1 MRIIHN
7 LSALNAWRNVTG
19 TNSALSKSL
28 EKLSSGFRIN
38 KAADDPAGLVI
49 SEKLRSQI
57 SGVEQAINNTQ
68 DAIAMI
74 QTAEGAMTEIHTMLN
89 SMRALAVHAAN
100 TGATSATAIA
110 ADQQQVDSAIES
122 IQQIV
127 NTTAF
132 IGKKLLDGT
141 SGNVGTVLNTTAVA
155 SVTPSN
161 TAPTG
166 TNYVNVVVTT
176 RAERAFVSGNNLSA
190 GQTLVGGG
198 SITVQGVTVSFAP
211 GTTVGNAVA
220 QINAALTAANKE
232 VTVTLS
238 GDWVHFTSNNY
249 GSSQTV
255 SVFDFNGILAAA
267 GPSVASGSDIVGT
280 INGESATGNG
290 LTLTATAGTRY
301 AGMSVT
307 MTTAGNAPDT
317 YTSAVMVQGNAVQFQ
332 IGGNKNE
339 TKRVSMASLDPSQL
353 GTTAGGINGLNS
365 MKTGGAYSLA
375 TDPQTAIDI
384 IEEAIDDVSTERAK
398 LGALQKNLLESTVK
412 SLSIASEN
420 FQSAESRIRDVD
432 MAKEMVEFTK
442 NQILL
447 QAGTAM
453 LAQANVAPQ
462 GVLQLLR

>member
-132 IGKKLLDGT
+132 IGKKLLDGS

-155 SVTPSN
+155 SVNPGN
-161 TAPTG
+161 TAPAG
-166 TNYVNVVVTT
+166 TNYVNVVVGTAAT
-176 RAERAFVSGNNLSA
+176 QAFVSGNNLT
-190 GQTLVGGG
+190 GGDTLDDGG
-198 SITVQGVTVSFAP
+198 SITVQGVTVNFSS
-211 GTTVGNAVA
+211 GTTVAAAVA
-220 QINAALTAANKE
+220 QLNTALTASNKG
-232 VTVTLS
+232 VTVSLS
-238 GDWVHFTSNNY
+238 GGVHFVSNNY
-249 GSSQTV
+249 GSSQSV
-255 SVFDFNGILAAA
+255 SVVDTNGILAAT
-267 GPSVASGSDIVGT
+267 GSSVDLGSDIVGT
-280 INGESATGNG
+280 INGEAATGNG
-290 LTLTATAGTRY
+290 LTLTADSGTAY
-301 AGMSVT
+301 AGMAVT
-307 MTTAGNAPDT
+307 MTTAGNAAAT
-317 YTSAVMVQGNAVQFQ
+317 YTNAVMVQGNAVQFQ

-339 TKRVSMASLDPSQL
+339 TKTVSMASLDPSLL

-365 MKTGGAYSLA
+365 MKTGGAYALA

>member
-155 SVTPSN
+155 SVTTSN

-166 TNYVNVVVTT
+166 TNYVDVVVTT
-176 RAERAFVSGNNLSA
+176 AAERAFVSGNNLT
-190 GQTLVGGG
+190 GGDTLANGG
-198 SITVQGVTVSFAP
+198 SITVQGVTVSFNS
-211 GTTVGNAVA
+211 GTTVAAAVA
-220 QINAALTAANKE
+220 QLNTALTASNKG
-232 VTVTLS
+232 VTVSLS
-238 GDWVHFTSNNY
+238 GGVHFVSNNY
-249 GSSQTV
+249 GSSQSV
-255 SVFDFNGILAAA
+255 SVVDINGILAAT
-267 GPSVASGSDIVGT
+267 GSSVDLGADIVGT
-280 INGESATGNG
+280 INGEAATGNG
-290 LTLTATAGTRY
+290 LTLTANTGTAY
-301 AGMSVT
+301 AGMAVT
-307 MTTAGNAPDT
+307 MTTTGNTAAT
-317 YTSAVMVQGNAVQFQ
+317 YTGALMVEGNAVQFQ

-339 TKRVSMASLDPSQL
+339 IKRVSMASLDPSQL

>member
-176 RAERAFVSGNNLSA
+176 AAERAFVSGNNLSA
-190 GQTLVGGG
+190 GNTLANGG
-198 SITVQGVTVSFAP
+198 SITVQGVTVSFAT

-220 QINAALTAANKE
+220 QINAALTAANKA

-238 GDWVHFTSNNY
+238 GGVHFTSNNY

-255 SVFDFNGILAAA
+255 SVFDINGILAAT
-267 GPSVASGSDIVGT
+267 GSSVDSGSDIVGT

-290 LTLTATAGTRY
+290 LTLTATAGTSY

-307 MTTAGNAPDT
+307 MTTAGNVAGT
-317 YTSAVMVQGNAVQFQ
+317 YTNAVMVQGNAVQFQ

-339 TKRVSMASLDPSQL
+339 TKMVSMASLDPSQL
-353 GTTAGGINGLNS
+353 GTTAGGIDGLNS